1 MENISVLQVK
11 LVPQFLELEF
21 INMSTVS
28 RQRAKAKG
36 VQCHQ
41 GKLLVFC
48 TVLEKKGGRTEMKR
62 ANDHHSSE
70 ILKHGYLL
78 KKSRI
83 PKKWKLG
90 YFVLNKDC
98 LCYYRN
104 EKDWKENALKEVI
117 FFNDISV
124 YIDELPDK
132 KTKYCIKIVKKLQS
146 NKIVRSRTFLLG
158 CFSEE
163 ERNEWLSEILYAKAT
178 ALVVDLT
185 MLDRNKNISRT
196 KSFDLELSSSVCAA
210 ERMGG
215 KYVLHRCRRTFPL
228 IEGVR
233 YSSTSMNVYVT
244 A

>member
-1 MENISVLQVK
+1 MSSRKSTCVLHC
-11 LVPQFLELEF
+11 E
-21 INMSTVS
+21 
-28 RQRAKAKG
+28 RKG
-36 VQCHQ
+36 
-41 GKLLVFC
+41 K
-48 TVLEKKGGRTEMKR
+48 RTEMKR
-62 ANDHHSSE
+62 ANDHHSPE

-98 LCYYRN
+98 LCHYQT
-104 EKDWKENALKEVI
+104 EKEWKENVLKEVI

-146 NKIVRSRTFLLG
+146 NKIARSRTFLLC

-178 ALVVDLT
+178 TLVVDLT
-185 MLDRNKNISRT
+185 AWSKKKKISGT
-196 KSFDLELSSSVCAA
+196 KGFDLELSGSICAA
-210 ERMGG
+210 ERKGS
-215 KYVLHRCRRTFPL
+215 KDISLHTCRRKL
-228 IEGVR
+228 SHIEGIR
-233 YSSTSMNVYVT
+233 YSSSRMNAYVT
-244 A
+244 I

>member
-1 MENISVLQVK
+1 M
-11 LVPQFLELEF
+11 
-21 INMSTVS
+21 
-28 RQRAKAKG
+28 
-36 VQCHQ
+36 
-41 GKLLVFC
+41 FC
-48 TVLEKKGGRTEMKR
+48 TVLEKKGERTEMKR

-78 KKSRI
+78 KKSKI

-90 YFVLNKDC
+90 YFVLSKDC

-104 EKDWKENALKEVI
+104 EKEWKENVLKEVI

-146 NKIVRSRTFLLG
+146 NKIVRSQTFLLC

-185 MLDRNKNISRT
+185 MLDRKEKISRT
-196 KSFDLELSSSVCAA
+196 KSFDLELPSSVFAA

-215 KYVLHRCRRTFPL
+215 KYVLHGCRRKL
-228 IEGVR
+228 SQIEGIR

-244 A
+244 T